1 MPEANHDL
9 MRLRSFVEE
18 AASGGNAQLPPEPRL
33 AEILDISRGR
43 LRTLLKKL
51 ESEGMIWRHV
61 GKGTFVGPREL
72 DSASP
77 KWSEGISL
85 GDIMD
90 ARRLLEPQLAAQAAI
105 NARPADIAA
114 LDRCMAEM
122 EDAPS
127 YLQWKRLDERLH
139 RLIAEATH
147 NSLLLLLYDTL
158 RAQGRSELEMRLREV
173 FGHENAPKDTTDQ
186 HNAIVS
192 AIKSGNPDRAEAEMR
207 DHLAHVRAR
216 LFGLR

>member
-1 MPEANHDL
+1 MPEPNQDL
-9 MRLRSFVEE
+9 VRLRSFVEE
-18 AASGGNAQLPPEPRL
+18 AASSGNPQLPPEPKL
-33 AEILDISRGR
+33 AEILDVSRGR

-61 GKGTFVGPREL
+61 GKGTFAGPREL
-72 DSASP
+72 DSTSP

-85 GDIMD
+85 GDIID
-90 ARRLLEPQLAAQAAI
+90 ARRVLEPQLAAQAAI

-114 LDRCMAEM
+114 LEHCMAEM
-122 EDAPS
+122 EEASS

-158 RAQGRSELEMRLREV
+158 RAQGRSELDLRLKEV

-186 HNAIVS
+186 HSAIVS

-207 DHLAHVRAR
+207 DHIAHVRAL